1 MKYIKLFEDKN
12 QELISLTQRG
22 STVVPKESIK
32 KELYDSCDAKISKLQ
47 EQLKKVNSIKSD
59 LDSDF
64 SDLDFFV
71 RANFSELP
79 GFSHYFYG
87 KPYYP
92 DTNVSYN
99 LVVAFDGDEYKEIKP
114 DNDGYIFRHPLE
126 DFLKSD
132 ESKEIR
138 SSIEDFLIDCQNL
151 KSITLEKCFGSDSK
165 FDIFEISDYSDRTY
179 PKTVGFKYSIK
190 IVTSIKRIP
199 TMKKRIKS

>member
-99 LVVAFDGDEYKEIKP
+99 LVTISLSIPIPKLTNFARTGRSIVSVIGFNAF
-114 DNDGYIFRHPLE
+114 
-126 DFLKSD
+126 
-132 ESKEIR
+132 SKCGLLAAI
-138 SSIEDFLIDCQNL
+138 
-151 KSITLEKCFGSDSK
+151 
-165 FDIFEISDYSDRTY
+165 
-179 PKTVGFKYSIK
+179 
-190 IVTSIKRIP
+190 
-199 TMKKRIKS
+199 

>member
-12 QELISLTQRG
+12 QELVSLTQRG

-87 KPYYP
+87 KPYHP
-92 DTNVSYN
+92 DVNVSYN

-114 DNDGYIFRHPLE
+114 DNDGYIFRYPLE

-151 KSITLEKCFGSDSK
+151 KCITLDKGLN
-165 FDIFEISDYSDRTY
+165 ISPIMDHSDRAY
-179 PKTVGFKYSIK
+179 PKTVGFEYMTKLS
-190 IVTSIKRIP
+190 TPIKRIG
-199 TMKKRIKS
+199 KYGGKFGYQL